1 MNQKLFVLLASS
13 VISQL
18 QAATVIQVSGFQTE
32 LVGTTK
38 TVLGSGTNSN
48 YSTGVTV
55 GRSAVFDMTK
65 NGADFADLRV
75 TYLSDNGSV
84 GSKIMIARTV
94 NSQGLVDTGTISV
107 LITTTAAGGGTL
119 GGGVGLRFDWFAPGS
134 FVGGVQQ
141 SGAALLTEGI
151 HYTTFDIDW
160 LQYVTANLADL
171 DSYYLHSATQLTAD
185 VTKTPGVVW
194 FEDND
199 GRSDIDRPEYAAQF
213 LTRSGDPAS
222 HEVNMGKQASPG
234 NALFVFEFRDPSEVL
249 DGFVPIKVSV
259 VPEPT
264 NALGIMFLSVA
275 GLMIRHR
282 RMES

>member
-1 MNQKLFVLLASS
+1 MNHQTIVLLALGA
-13 VISQL
+13 ISQV

-38 TVLGSGTNSN
+38 TVLGSGTPSN
-48 YSTGVTV
+48 YNSGVTV

-75 TYLSDNGSV
+75 TYQSDNGSV

-94 NSQGLVDTGTISV
+94 NSQGLVDNGTISV
-107 LITTTAAGGGTL
+107 LITTAAAGGGTL

-141 SGAALLTEGI
+141 AGAALLTEGI
-151 HYTTFDIDW
+151 HYTTFDIDY

-199 GRSDIDRPEYAAQF
+199 GRSTIDRPEYAAQF
-213 LTRSGDPAS
+213 LTRAGAPAS
-222 HEVNMGKQASPG
+222 HEVKVGKQASPQ
-234 NALFVFEFRDPSEVL
+234 NALFIFEFRDPSTVL

-282 RMES
+282 RMRS

>member
-1 MNQKLFVLLASS
+1 M
-13 VISQL
+13 
-18 QAATVIQVSGFQTE
+18 
-32 LVGTTK
+32 GTTK
-38 TVLGSGTNSN
+38 TVLGSGTPSN
-48 YSTGVTV
+48 YNSGVTV

-75 TYLSDNGSV
+75 TYQSDNGAV

-94 NSQGLVDTGTISV
+94 NSQGLVDNGTISV
-107 LITTTAAGGGTL
+107 LITTAAAGGGTL

-141 SGAALLTEGI
+141 AGAALLTEGI
-151 HYTTFDIDW
+151 HYTTFDIDY

-199 GRSDIDRPEYAAQF
+199 GRSTIDRPEYAAQF
-213 LTRSGDPAS
+213 LTRAGAPAS
-222 HEVNMGKQASPG
+222 HEVKVGKQASPH
-234 NALFVFEFRDPSEVL
+234 NALFVFEFRDPSTVL
-249 DGFVPIKVSV
+249 DGFVPTKVSV

-282 RMES
+282 RMRS

>member
-1 MNQKLFVLLASS
+1 MNQQLLVFLALSS
-13 VISQL
+13 IFQA
-18 QAATVIQVSGFQTE
+18 QAATVIQVSGFQKE

-38 TVLGSGTNSN
+38 TVLDSGTPSN
-48 YSTGVTV
+48 YSSSVSAGQF
-55 GRSAVFDMTK
+55 AVFDMTK

-94 NSQGLVDTGTISV
+94 NSQGLVDVGTISV
-107 LITTTAAGGGTL
+107 LITTAAPGGGTL

-134 FVGGVQQ
+134 FVGGIEQA
-141 SGAALLTEGI
+141 GAALLTEGI
-151 HYTTFDIDW
+151 RYTTFDIDY
-160 LQYVTANLADL
+160 LQYVTADLADL

-185 VTKTPGVVW
+185 VTRTPGLVW

-199 GRSDIDRPEYAAQF
+199 GRSTFDRPEYAAQF
-213 LTRSGDPAS
+213 LTRSGSPAS
-222 HEVNMGKQASPG
+222 HDVKVGKQTSPG
-234 NALFVFEFRDPSEVL
+234 NALFMFEFRDPSTVL
-249 DGFVPIKVSV
+249 DGFVPVEVSV

-275 GLMIRHR
+275 GLLIRHR
-282 RMES
+282 RLIS